1 MNSCNC
7 NKPKCEPSKCRTD
20 GFVFRKVVIPAQLGD
35 DVTGKDIPE
44 NGAMTNSFVTYE
56 ANGAQYI
63 YDSFGVYTK
72 FTGEAEVPVLSVNG
86 KIGRVV
92 LTTSDLENDSDYV
105 TTSYVSEAIGV
116 EASERERDDLAL
128 SGRID
133 TVSSDLAAETLARQ
147 NADTALG
154 GRIDGVQSDL
164 TAEATTRGNADTA
177 LQNSVNSIDTAI
189 NKDVITDL
197 YVDPTTSTTVVELD
211 ATKTNIKTSTTAT
224 SSIPLPVASTTQA
237 GVMNAATYNAIAQ
250 NTQDIA
256 NIKGEVVAI
265 SGLPASP
272 TQAELTTAWLNE
284 SGEPALINGAGIY
297 DVTNEK
303 RWTYYSN
310 DTTWHWLDAH
320 GSVQVNQW
328 TNSAA
333 GIVKGSTSTGQ
344 IFAEADGTGSV
355 NGWDTLSGQV
365 ATNTSKLATIE
376 QGAQANVQA
385 NWTEADSTADSYIQ
399 NKPTIPTKTSD
410 LNNDSNFITG
420 TDVGSQIVPVYINNG
435 IATAAKVNASGA
447 NWNIIPQ
454 VRGDGVMEVGKFI
467 DFHMTNTGT
476 TDQDARLAN
485 IAAGVLK
492 IENDNGDYK
501 IRKDANTDFS
511 MRTIATTA
519 SYIGS
524 TVGQPS
530 SLAYVGSANIQDGA
544 VTTAK
549 IADLNVTEGKL
560 ASNSVTTNKIADGS
574 VTSDK
579 IDWATITEELYYN
592 DSPAGSTAS
601 ISLAKPISNY
611 RSIDVC
617 YKDDQLF
624 SRVSRVYTNYA
635 TGTVNFVL
643 DMSKS
648 SAVTNTIFISSRRCE
663 ANGQTIAIGIE
674 RNANI
679 TDGSSPV
686 VATSTNLK
694 IYAVYGNKY

>member
-133 TVSSDLAAETLARQ
+133 TVSSGVAAETLARQ

-154 GRIDGVQSDL
+154 GRIDGVQNALSAEV
-164 TAEATTRGNADTA
+164 TARGNADTA

-224 SSIPLPVASTTQA
+224 SSIPLPVASGTQA
-237 GVMNAATYNAIAQ
+237 GVMNAATYNAIAK

-265 SGLPASP
+265 TGLPASP
-272 TQAELTTAWLNE
+272 TQAELTTAWLNT
-284 SGEPALINGAGIY
+284 SGEPELINGAGIY

-328 TNSAA
+328 TNTAA

-399 NKPTIPTKTSD
+399 NKPTLATVATTGDYGDLTNKPTIPTVDTT
-410 LNNDSNFITG
+410 LNNSSN
-420 TDVGSQIVPVYINNG
+420 
-435 IATAAKVNASGA
+435 NAISNSA
-447 NWNIIPQ
+447 
-454 VRGDGVMEVGKFI
+454 V
-467 DFHMTNTGT
+467 T
-476 TDQDARLAN
+476 TKLEDAS
-485 IAAGVLK
+485 
-492 IENDNGDYK
+492 
-501 IRKDANTDFS
+501 F
-511 MRTIATTA
+511 
-519 SYIGS
+519 IGS
-524 TVGQPS
+524 TIGQPS

-560 ASNSVTTNKIADGS
+560 ASNSVTTSKIADGS

-579 IDWATITEELYYN
+579 IDYTTMGTLLFSGDATATTISLSQSVDNFRYIVFLVRSATN
-592 DSPAGSTAS
+592 DSAPKYIKIPTRSTLDLPTYA
-601 ISLAKPISNY
+601 ADRY
-611 RSIDVC
+611 RFT
-617 YKDDQLF
+617 L
-624 SRVSRVYTNYA
+624 
-635 TGTVNFVL
+635 
-643 DMSKS
+643 
-648 SAVTNTIFISSRRCE
+648 AVTFMS
-663 ANGQTIAIGIE
+663 ANGAIGTDCVQYVASNDGQTLTVKYQGFNYIA
-674 RNANI
+674 ANG
-679 TDGSSPV
+679 TPNVSQTTNVHV
-686 VATSTNLK
+686 VK
-694 IYAVYGNKY
+694 IYGVEY

>member
-116 EASERERDDLAL
+116 EASERARDDLAL
-128 SGRID
+128 SGRIN
-133 TVSSDLAAETLARQ
+133 TVSSDVAAETLARQ
-147 NADTALG
+147 SADTALG
-154 GRIDGVQSDL
+154 GRIDSVQSGL
-164 TAEATTRGNADTA
+164 AAEVTARGNADTA
-177 LQNSVNSIDTAI
+177 LQNSVNAIDTAI

-224 SSIPLPVASTTQA
+224 SSIPLPVASGTQA

-256 NIKGEVVAI
+256 NIKGEIVAI
-265 SGLPASP
+265 TGLPANP
-272 TQAELTTAWLNE
+272 TQAELTTAWLNT
-284 SGEPALINGAGIY
+284 SGEPELINGAGIY

-328 TNSAA
+328 TNTAA

-376 QGAQANVQA
+376 QGAQENVQA

-399 NKPTIPTKTSD
+399 NKPTIPTVDTT
-410 LNNDSNFITG
+410 LNDS
-420 TDVGSQIVPVYINNG
+420 SNNA
-435 IATAAKVNASGA
+435 ISNAAVTTKLEDAS
-447 NWNIIPQ
+447 
-454 VRGDGVMEVGKFI
+454 F
-467 DFHMTNTGT
+467 
-476 TDQDARLAN
+476 
-485 IAAGVLK
+485 
-492 IENDNGDYK
+492 
-501 IRKDANTDFS
+501 
-511 MRTIATTA
+511 
-519 SYIGS
+519 IGS
-524 TVGQPS
+524 TIGQPS

-560 ASNSVTTNKIADGS
+560 ASDSVTTSKIADGS

-579 IDWATITEELYYN
+579 IDSTTIDLMPYKTSLVSSGTAIAATRGGVTTITLNITVQSASTGDQQLFANLPTNVMPQNIPAVFAATSSTGVAESLRARVSDIVLRFTGTAAATI
-592 DSPAGSTAS
+592 
-601 ISLAKPISNY
+601 
-611 RSIDVC
+611 
-617 YKDDQLF
+617 
-624 SRVSRVYTNYA
+624 YA
-635 TGTVNFVL
+635 T
-643 DMSKS
+643 
-648 SAVTNTIFISSRRCE
+648 
-663 ANGQTIAIGIE
+663 
-674 RNANI
+674 
-679 TDGSSPV
+679 
-686 VATSTNLK
+686 ATYLS
-694 IYAVYGNKY
+694 